1 MVSAVL
7 TDQNIP
13 IQPDGTTK
21 DIEDLDNV
29 YINISN
35 EIFNLNAGDINYVN
49 GNINRKLVGIQNDFN
64 SNGFTGS
71 SVYANSKEL
80 SSTLNLKVVME
91 IKVLTHFWVV
101 RRVETS

>member
-35 EIFNLNAGDINYVN
+35 EIFNLNAGDINYEN
-49 GNINRKLVGIQNDFN
+49 GNINRKLVGIQNKFN
-64 SNGFTGS
+64 INGFTGS
-71 SVYANSKEL
+71 SVYANSKGTFKYTEFKGRDGDQGPY
-80 SSTLNLKVVME
+80 TL
-91 IKVLTHFWVV
+91 TGWY
-101 RRVETS
+101 RQ

>member
-29 YINISN
+29 HINISN
-35 EIFNLNAGDINYVN
+35 EIFNLNAGDIDYVN
-49 GNINRKLVGIQNDFN
+49 GNINRKLVGIQNKFK

-71 SVYANSKEL
+71 SVYANSKGTFKYTEFKGRDGDQRSL
-80 SSTLNLKVVME
+80 
-91 IKVLTHFWVV
+91 H
-101 RRVETS
+101 TSGWYRE